1 LEMMVVP
8 EKGRGREVMLDV
20 LIQEELSVPPVKLEN
35 EVQRLRTAL
44 AALTQFVVD
53 KLLVTDQECISGA
66 NGLVRESELGILLSR
81 MGVQPGQVTV
91 MGRSEIPES

>member
-1 LEMMVVP
+1 MGDAIRNLV
-8 EKGRGREVMLDV
+8 GSGFGG
-20 LIQEELSVPPVKLEN
+20 VPPAKLEN
-35 EVQRLRTAL
+35 EVQRLRTAM

-53 KLLVTDQECISGA
+53 KLLVTNQECMWGA
-66 NGLVRESELGILLSR
+66 DGLMRESELGILLSR